1 MSKFLPFFFSSWWS
15 LKNVLIA
22 AKAEAEAEAEMQ
34 FASISFSTLAQ
45 KCEFPP
51 PT

>member
-1 MSKFLPFFFSSWWS
+1 MPFFSHHGGVE
-15 LKNVLIA
+15 KNVLIA
-22 AKAEAEAEAEMQ
+22 AKAEAEAEMQ